1 MAGPLKPIALFDLSG
16 GENTVTSPYVLGKN
30 QSQRVVNFILD
41 EHGSLRVRDGMATL
55 RSIGTTE
62 PIVKLE
68 TYTRSGGSP
77 IRLAIHRGTSPAL
90 NRLWNWTPAVPVDLG
105 ALASSTEMPD
115 IVLFNN
121 EAIITEGNTV
131 TLNSYDASAIT
142 QLTGGAPPS
151 AHIANHLNYLW
162 GWNTGTTTAG
172 IQGPSSLRS
181 SDLNNQNSWP
191 AASQTFIARD
201 DGQQGQGL
209 GLFTIA
215 ETGISPE
222 AVLIAFKDFSLYQ
235 VTGVFGATAF
245 AVQKVKSDMGC
256 VAPRT
261 IQFISGFG
269 MMRLTHRGFALYD
282 GVNDTLVSEE
292 ERPRIFGR
300 DDLTPIDWAN
310 VDLASSA
317 QVANPPLYIC
327 SCPVSSSMGA
337 LRRTFVYDLIRRAW
351 TINEYPEDFATL
363 GLLLEAGQ
371 LPVIAA
377 GAFAGGDVFELFG
390 GDATDNGDDVSWL
403 MRTRGITAGSPSER
417 MYVRRML
424 AKFYDIPEGTTIQAR
439 FYASPTGPITQK
451 IIEKTVPIVTP
462 IAPFLGYGLSAW
474 GLSPYGAPVSENV
487 TDVDMNFDVGLK
499 CNAII
504 AELSGTSA
512 GGRLRGVEFH
522 VRQMPLT
529 TSTLQRN

>member
-1 MAGPLKPIALFDLSG
+1 MAGPLKPIPLFDLSG
-16 GENTVTSPYVLGKN
+16 GENTVASPYVLGRN

-41 EHGSLRVRDGMATL
+41 EHGSLRVRDGMDTL
-55 RSIGTTE
+55 TTIGTTD
-62 PIVKLE
+62 PIAKME
-68 TYTRSGGSP
+68 TYTRSNSAA
-77 IRLAIHRGTSPAL
+77 IRLAIARATSPAL
-90 NRLWNWTPAVPVDLG
+90 NRLWNWTANPPTDLG
-105 ALASSTEMPD
+105 ALASSTAMPD

-131 TLNSYDASAIT
+131 TLNSYDATAIT

-162 GWNTGTTTAG
+162 GWNTNPTTAG

-235 VTGVFGATAF
+235 VSGVFGATAF

-261 IQFISGFG
+261 IQFLAGFG

-292 ERPRIFGR
+292 IRPRIFGR
-300 DDLTPIDWAN
+300 DDITPIDWSQVAM
-310 VDLASSA
+310 ASA
-317 QVANPPLYIC
+317 TQVANPPLYVC
-327 SCPVSSSMGA
+327 SCPVTSSSGA
-337 LRRTFVYDLIRRAW
+337 LRRVFVYDLVRRAW
-351 TINEYPEDFATL
+351 TINEYPNDQATL
-363 GLLLEAGQ
+363 ALILEAGT
-371 LPVIAA
+371 LPIVV
-377 GAFAGGDVFELFG
+377 AGGYTGGVVYELFG
-390 GDATDNGDDVSWL
+390 GDATDDGTDISWL
-403 MRTRGITAGSPSER
+403 VRTRGIIAGSPSER

-424 AKFYDIPEGTTIQAR
+424 AKFYDIPEGTTVQAR
-439 FYASPTGPITQK
+439 FYASPTAPITQK
-451 IIEKTVPIVTP
+451 IVEKTVPIVTP

-474 GLSPYGAPVSENV
+474 GLSPYGAPVTENV
-487 TDVDMNFDVGLK
+487 TDVDLNFDVGLK

-512 GGRLRGVEFH
+512 GGRLRGIEFH

-529 TSTLQRN
+529 TATLQRN